1 MFKNI
6 IEKFCIFDK
15 EKNETFTNNVEETL
29 GTIIDKAIK
38 RIGKPISILNKEDKL
53 KIISLITND
62 DGFLI
67 KGAIDQVA
75 NELQVSRYTIYNYL
89 EELKAKNKT

>member
-1 MFKNI
+1 MVSFI
-6 IEKFCIFDK
+6 YDE
-15 EKNETFTNNVEETL
+15 
-29 GTIIDKAIK
+29 
-38 RIGKPISILNKEDKL
+38 
-53 KIISLITND
+53 

-89 EELKAKNKT
+89 AEL